1 MIANF
6 DAVVKKLR
14 KEAADKLNELDA
26 EMEKSMKAM
35 VSKAIVKAPEA
46 TGQLKQNISFIQN
59 GPLSYTLIADTPYAA
74 YVEFG
79 TGPQAG
85 QYVPRLEQEFQDIA
99 KDYFVNGEGK
109 TGPKPYFYPSIQEEL
124 PVLMENLKR
133 IAND

>member
-26 EMEKSMKAM
+26 EMEKSMKEM
-35 VSKAIVKAPEA
+35 VSKAIVKAPED
-46 TGQLKQNISFIQN
+46 TGLLKQSISYQQN

-79 TGPQAG
+79 TGPQAKD
-85 QYVPRLEQEFQDIA
+85 YVPGLEQEFQDIA

-109 TGPKPYFYPSIQEEL
+109 TGPKPFFHPTIQEEL